1 MKLERD
7 ENVINEIRAISFFSS
22 SLHDKESIDE
32 VLWDITKNVIHE
44 LGFIDCVI
52 YELDPETNLLH
63 QRAAYGH
70 KNPGDDFIHNKITL
84 KPGEGIVG
92 SVAISKIPEIINN
105 TSKDNRYVVDDA
117 KRLSEI
123 CVPIIVNNTLFG
135 VIDSEHPEK
144 SFFNERHLHLLTI
157 IASLCS
163 QKINS
168 LKNKSRKPLNRANE
182 YFKKLEQLMQVN
194 KIYQNPNLSLSSTA
208 DLLGISACYLSSLI
222 NSVIEGSFIDYV
234 NTYRIA
240 DVKSNLH
247 SPVFHHYTI
256 LSVGLEAGFNSKSTF
271 YNAFKKHTGMSPSD
285 YRGKDPFK
293 VQFLSNLNI

>member
-1 MKLERD
+1 MKKVVSNE
-7 ENVINEIRAISFFSS
+7 VKEIRAISFFSS

-70 KNPGDDFIHNKITL
+70 KNPADDFIHNKITL
-84 KPGEGIVG
+84 KLGEGIVG
-92 SVAISKIPEIINN
+92 SVAISKTATLVRD
-105 TSKDNRYVVDDA
+105 TSADDRYIVDDA
-117 KRLSEI
+117 RRLSELS
-123 CVPIIVNNTLFG
+123 VPIIINDELFG

-144 SFFNERHLHLLTI
+144 AFFNERHLHLLTI
-157 IASLCS
+157 IAALCS
-163 QKINS
+163 QKIMS
-168 LKNKSRKPLNRANE
+168 LKNKSRKPLNSANE
-182 YFKKLEQLMQVN
+182 YFQKLEHLMQVD

-222 NSVIEGSFIDYV
+222 NSVIEGSFIDYI
-234 NTYRIA
+234 NAYRIA

-247 SPVFHHYTI
+247 SPGFHHYTI

-285 YRGKDPFK
+285 YRDKDPFT